1 MLEKGSSN
9 DKVVHV
15 AEVRQPLPVLFPCAT
30 AVLSHGLVTSH
41 LITANLGIQVSQDN
55 GEIMARDCVYFCL
68 ELSVE
73 SVLVGIFSVI
83 CWGVTLDQCDVGVPS
98 S

>member
-41 LITANLGIQVSQDN
+41 LITANLDIQVSHDN
-55 GEIMARDCVYFCL
+55 GEVMVMYCIYICL
-68 ELSVE
+68 ELLVEGILVSIFCHLLERNTGSV
-73 SVLVGIFSVI
+73 
-83 CWGVTLDQCDVGVPS
+83 
-98 S
+98 